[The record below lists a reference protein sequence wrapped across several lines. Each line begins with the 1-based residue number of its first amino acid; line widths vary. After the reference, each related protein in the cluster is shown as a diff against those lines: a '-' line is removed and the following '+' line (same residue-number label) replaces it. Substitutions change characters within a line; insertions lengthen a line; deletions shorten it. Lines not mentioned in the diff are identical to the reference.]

1 VAALHLGLR
10 GEADMKF
17 RDPFGVFLIALAI
30 MLGLAFVAC
39 GQEPLPAPVGGPI
52 TDIFEKRID
61 ALAERLN
68 ADRQAEAKEY
78 QGLLDRLRKS
88 DDATVEGMARIT
100 DWFKRR
106 DDQDAER
113 HKGILGILQELRDRS
128 PGEGDSRIFPNVI
141 GIRADVAE
149 LRATTGP
156 IREAIGML
164 TKLVYAV
171 IILAGV
177 LLLVDVYRTF
187 FRRV

>member
-1 VAALHLGLR
+1 
-10 GEADMKF
+10 MQF

-39 GQEPLPAPVGGPI
+39 GQEPPPAPVGGPI

-141 GIRADVAE
+141 GIRAEVAE
-149 LRATTGP
+149 LRASTGP
-156 IREAIGML
+156 IRQILGLVLNIGYV
-164 TKLVYAV
+164 LV
-171 IILAGV
+171 V
-177 LLLVDVYRTF
+177 LYVLHFATDIYRTF